1 MAPEPPDLRST
12 LDRFGV
18 IVEFLKR
25 DLEETR
31 QQARTEFLTRREFT
45 ALEQRVDDG
54 WRALEDHRRA
64 FEEHKRETG
73 TRYTP
78 LVAFDDHRKT
88 AVTKEEFAP
97 IKSVVYGLVG
107 MILLTVVGAL
117 LVLVVRGGGA
127 G

>member
-31 QQARTEFLTRREFT
+31 LQARTEFLTRREFT

-54 WRALEDHRRA
+54 WRALEDYRRT
-64 FEEHKRETG
+64 FEDHKRDIG
-73 TRYTP
+73 ARYT
-78 LVAFDDHRKT
+78 LVAAFDDHRRA

-117 LVLVVRGGGA
+117 LVLVIRGGGA